1 MLEAAGTL
9 PLSQTRS
16 AWRHDVTI
24 AIGIRFHNF
33 ILVMGVLQDS
43 LLDGGSVVIETLS
56 SAHLPQPPSPSF
68 SADPR
73 TTSTQQC
80 LSLLFPSWAVSEQ
93 PQSQSWAMP
102 YLSQL
107 DGRAD

>member
-1 MLEAAGTL
+1 MLRAAGTL

-16 AWRHDVTI
+16 ARRHDVTI

-43 LLDGGSVVIETLS
+43 LLDGGSVVIETPS
-56 SAHLPQPPSPSF
+56 PAPLPQPPSPSF
-68 SADPR
+68 SADPP

-80 LSLLFPSWAVSEQ
+80 LSLPVPL
-93 PQSQSWAMP
+93 
-102 YLSQL
+102 LGCL
-107 DGRAD
+107 